1 MGDIEVEAY
10 LNHLVL
16 KNDVAASTQSTAL
29 NALAFLYREI
39 IKQPLSL
46 DLRFVKSAR
55 QVKLPVVLTFAE
67 VKRFNS
73 AVFVC

>member
-1 MGDIEVEAY
+1 
-10 LNHLVL
+10 
-16 KNDVAASTQSTAL
+16 QSTAL

-55 QVKLPVVLTFAE
+55 QETCGV
-67 VKRFNS
+67 RFVENRNQTRN
-73 AVFVC
+73 